1 MSTVDVQ
8 LSFSRARNIVGGV
21 IGSLPYQNATSATLF
36 IPIGANSTVLQSN
49 GTTATWATLG
59 SLTAGAASQ
68 VNTIQ
73 RTTNASHYLTF
84 VDSDNATATAE
95 SIYTTSSFVINP
107 STGNLGVGTTSP
119 TTKLDVKQSGANWY
133 DGVKVVRSTN
143 DNQRLVLGNTNGAS
157 WIASIDAA
165 AGNNNQLIFGRSTD
179 GTTFTESGRFD
190 SSGNLGLGTTTP
202 LSVLHVVG
210 TTRITGITTV
220 TNTTNA
226 ISTVTGALQVV
237 GGVGI
242 GQDVWIGGGIYA
254 TTKSFVIEHPTKPG
268 MKLRYGSLEGPEN
281 GVYVRGRLNG
291 SNIIELPDYWIKL
304 IDLDSI
310 TINLTPIGNHQNL
323 YVKDIIDNTV
333 IIGNSNLLNKEI
345 NCFYTIFAERRD
357 VGKLEV
363 EF

>member
-95 SIYTTSSFVINP
+95 SIYTTSTLVVNP
-107 STGNLGVGTTSP
+107 NTSNVGIGITSP
-119 TTKLDVKQSGANWY
+119 T
-133 DGVKVVRSTN
+133 ST
-143 DNQRLVLGNTNGAS
+143 
-157 WIASIDAA
+157 
-165 AGNNNQLIFGRSTD
+165 
-179 GTTFTESGRFD
+179 
-190 SSGNLGLGTTTP
+190 
-202 LSVLHVVG
+202 LHVAG
-210 TTRITGITTV
+210 TARITGITTV

-226 ISTVTGALQVV
+226 SSTITGALQVV

-242 GQDVWIGGGIYA
+242 GQDVWVGGGLFA
-254 TTKSFVIEHPTKPG
+254 TTKSFVINHPTKLG

-281 GVYVRGRLNG
+281 GVYVRGKLNG
-291 SNIIELPDYWIKL
+291 SNTIELPDHWTNL
-304 IDLDSI
+304 VDSNSI
-310 TINLTPIGNHQNL
+310 TVNLTPIGNHQNL
-323 YVKDIIDNTV
+323 YVKDVVDNTI
-333 IIGNSNLLNKEI
+333 IIGNGNLLNKEI
-345 NCFYTIFAERRD
+345 NCFYTIFAERKD